1 MLENAGCQWPITI
14 LTLLS
19 SFIKKSDMGQHFQ
32 FLRSFFFTDIFF
44 ISVSFLNSATG
55 AHSLNRGIDLK
66 GIKTF
71 TFYEIN
77 LICANDMANDH
88 VTSDQSST
96 ESSTRWSAESSGS
109 TLRQTE
115 VFVVR

>member
-19 SFIKKSDMGQHFQ
+19 SFNKERHGAAFSILAMFC
-32 FLRSFFFTDIFF
+32 FFTDISF
-44 ISVSFLNSATG
+44 ISVSFPNSATG
-55 AHSLNRGIDLK
+55 TQSLNRGIDPK
-66 GIKTF
+66 GTITF

-77 LICANDMANDH
+77 VFCANDMANDH

-96 ESSTRWSAESSGS
+96 ESSTLER
-109 TLRQTE
+109 
-115 VFVVR
+115 